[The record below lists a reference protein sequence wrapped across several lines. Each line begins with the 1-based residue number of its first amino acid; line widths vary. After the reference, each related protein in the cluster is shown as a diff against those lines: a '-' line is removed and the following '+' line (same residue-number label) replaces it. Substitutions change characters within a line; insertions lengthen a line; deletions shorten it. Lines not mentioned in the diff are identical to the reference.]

1 MLNEKKTLD
10 PQQAFQCLTKL
21 QERRVALVEAVEKID
36 LSQSND
42 FSRTYYKLAQKF
54 RRLREVNAEAER
66 LLSGDP

>member
-10 PQQAFQCLTKL
+10 PQQAFQCLIRL

-36 LSQSND
+36 LSQSAD
-42 FSRTYYKLAQKF
+42 FARTYYKLAQKV
-54 RRLREVNAEAER
+54 RRLREVNVEAER